1 MEGVG
6 RDMIFFVIDFFRD
19 VFGLKVPV
27 AFSYYSTRMMLAAIT
42 ALLLSICLGPRFIKK
57 LYELKIGQSIRT
69 DDCPLLGRLH
79 HNKKDTPTM
88 GGALILCSMLA
99 SMFLWMDLTHV
110 FTLILFVT
118 TIFLGL
124 LGARDDYLK
133 LKYKNTKG
141 LSGRKK
147 LLFQG
152 FLGGLL
158 ALYLLSPAA
167 THAIHIGDWFAPP
180 MVKEQITAKHQ
191 QEETYAVVESSDIA
205 HSQLSLQDYAS
216 RIYIP
221 FFKDYIVSI
230 PAGLS
235 LLTAL
240 FIMIVV
246 AGTSNSVN
254 LTDGLDGLAA
264 GCLIMVASCL
274 AFIAFISNHVD
285 LAGYLNILYIEGSG
299 EIAIYLS
306 AFVGACIGF
315 LWYNGY
321 PAQVFMGDTGSLAL
335 GGIIGVSAVLLKR
348 EALLAVVGGI
358 FVAEALSVILQ
369 VGSFRLRNKKRIFL
383 CTPLHHHFEYKGW
396 PETKIV
402 LRFWIIGLL
411 LAIIGLASLKFQ

>member
-1 MEGVG
+1 
-6 RDMIFFVIDFFRD
+6 MIFFVIDFLRD
-19 VFGLKVPV
+19 TFGMKIPV

-42 ALLLSICLGPRFIKK
+42 ALILTVFFGPRFIKK

-69 DDCPLLGRLH
+69 DECPLLGQLH
-79 HNKKDTPTM
+79 HKKKDTPTM
-88 GGALILCSMLA
+88 GGALILCSMLV
-99 SMFLWMDLTHV
+99 SMFFWMDLTHV

-118 TIFLGL
+118 TVLLGF

-152 FLGGLL
+152 LVGGLL
-158 ALYLLSPAA
+158 ALYLLSPMV
-167 THAIHIGDWFAPP
+167 TKAIHLGDWFAPP
-180 MVKEQITAKHQ
+180 VIKEQILVKHQ
-191 QEETYAVVESSDIA
+191 QEITTDVNVDTASASLK
-205 HSQLSLQDYAS
+205 QLSLKEYAS

-221 FFKDYIVSI
+221 FFKDYILSI

-274 AFIAFISNHVD
+274 ALIAFISNNVD
-285 LAGYLNILYIEGSG
+285 LAGYLNILYVEGSG

-348 EALLAVVGGI
+348 EALLAVIGGI
-358 FVAEALSVILQ
+358 FVAEAVSVILQ
-369 VGSFRLRNKKRIFL
+369 VGSYRLRNKKRIFL

-402 LRFWIIGLL
+402 IRFWIVGLL
-411 LAIIGLASLKFQ
+411 LFIIGLASLKFQ